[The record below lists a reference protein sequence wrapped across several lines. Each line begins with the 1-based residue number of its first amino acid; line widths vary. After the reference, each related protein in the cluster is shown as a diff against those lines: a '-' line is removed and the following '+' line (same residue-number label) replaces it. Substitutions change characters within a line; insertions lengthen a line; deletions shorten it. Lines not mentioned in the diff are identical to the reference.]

1 MSTFLTKTYIYYTL
15 FPITRNITFCR
26 TRSLS
31 NATFSFLIKWR
42 SFTSKSAAVYKIS
55 PKSDDFSLKYGDIM
69 IFKMAA
75 VRHLELWIYHK
86 MCSKCQP
93 WTLTQADRRRRHW
106 LMAATVE
113 WSSFLHST
121 NSLCLSSAGRHYTC
135 QTQVRVSGYVGITT
149 VTVSWVDSGVSPP
162 NRISLSVLT
171 KIMLKIILPFCF
183 CVRSKACAG
192 IYATLSVSNYRA
204 LCME

>member
-1 MSTFLTKTYIYYTL
+1 VTTLNIRRMYRKIVKFFIIIFGFMSTFLTKTYIYYTL

-42 SFTSKSAAVYKIS
+42 SFTSKSAAVYKIL

-69 IFKMAA
+69 IFKIAA

-93 WTLTQADRRRRHW
+93 WTLTQADATDWW
-106 LMAATVE
+106 LQQ
-113 WSSFLHST
+113 S
-121 NSLCLSSAGRHYTC
+121 NGRAFC
-135 QTQVRVSGYVGITT
+135 IRL
-149 VTVSWVDSGVSPP
+149 TVSV
-162 NRISLSVLT
+162 SVLQDV
-171 KIMLKIILPFCF
+171 IIR
-183 CVRSKACAG
+183 VR
-192 IYATLSVSNYRA
+192 LR
-204 LCME
+204 